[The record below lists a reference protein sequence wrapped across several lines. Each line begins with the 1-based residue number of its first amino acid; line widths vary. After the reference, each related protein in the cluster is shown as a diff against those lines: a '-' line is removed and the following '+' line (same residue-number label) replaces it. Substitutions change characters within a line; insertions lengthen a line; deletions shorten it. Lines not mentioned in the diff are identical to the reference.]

1 MPATL
6 CDLLY
11 ALLSITIT
19 ILATIIVQAKFDGN
33 SYALIRHKVKTALVI
48 VLPNFVVVLM
58 VCYLV
63 PGVMRKGCSYGQT
76 DALEVVFI
84 RAIV

>member
-6 CDLLY
+6 SDLLC

-19 ILATIIVQAKFDGN
+19 ILATIIVQARVDGN
-33 SYALIRHKVKTALVI
+33 PYALIMHKVKTALVAT
-48 VLPNFVVVLM
+48 LPNFVVILM

-63 PGVMRKGCSYGQT
+63 PGVMRQDGLLGLRTVSVCS
-76 DALEVVFI
+76 L
-84 RAIV
+84 